1 MPVNPIT
8 GIVTYTLDEW
18 KEESQLWE
26 RDGAL
31 RERERIIKL
40 LEDRLQ
46 EANLPDG
53 ALFIESTVIKQLIKL
68 IKEEK

>member
-1 MPVNPIT
+1 MTTHDCNCLECHAI
-8 GIVTYTLDEW
+8 
-18 KEESQLWE
+18 E
-26 RDGAL
+26 RK
-31 RERERIIKL
+31 RIIQL